1 MKLIEELLTAL
12 DSLVGIYVSDFIS
25 PEDVTGK
32 TNFHDITSMLLDDG
46 AFDEEFIYWDDA
58 VEYLS
63 KNDAGFDESLNI
75 ASKYGY
81 EAKDLN
87 SCILASLHATEK
99 NKEEWYKME
108 EQVNELLLDFFN
120 K

>member
-1 MKLIEELLTAL
+1 MNTKENLMVNL
-12 DSLVGIYVSDFIS
+12 DNLVSMNVSDFLS
-25 PEDVTGK
+25 PEDITEK

-58 VEYLS
+58 AEYLS
-63 KNDAGFDESLNI
+63 KNDAGFDESFNI
-75 ASKYGY
+75 ASEYGY

-87 SCILASLHATEK
+87 SCILASLHATER
-99 NKEEWYKME
+99 NKKEWYKME
-108 EQVNELLLDFFN
+108 EQVNNLLLTFFN